1 VASWV
6 ILEPPADAAKT
17 HPVFVRDDFRW
28 LGLIAPPL
36 WLAWHRLWLEALIAL
51 AALILINAAA
61 TSGSVSPMISWL
73 SPLVGLFVGLEG
85 PAMRIARLRRRGY
98 REASALAAADIEEA
112 ELRYAESEETDD
124 YGMAEVAP
132 LMPPTEASPSMPARN
147 HAPALG
153 LFSYPSKS

>member
-17 HPVFVRDDFRW
+17 DPVFVRDDFRW
-28 LGLIAPPL
+28 LGFILPPL
-36 WLAWHRLWLEALIAL
+36 WLAWHWLWLEALIAL
-51 AALILINAAA
+51 AVLILINAAA
-61 TSGSVSPMISWL
+61 ASGSVAPIISCL

-85 PAMRIARLRRRGY
+85 PAMRIAGLRRRGY

-112 ELRYAESEETDD
+112 ELRYAESDETDD
-124 YGMAEVAP
+124 YGMADVTP
-132 LMPPTEASPSMPARN
+132 LPPVEPAPSMPAKN

-153 LFSYPSKS
+153 LFSYPGKS